1 MEKNTRLA
9 QLDHMA
15 RALDRVLQ
23 AEITGD
29 WLRLQEAMADV
40 RQAVIDFGTTLAPGS
55 HETAAVVDRFV
66 DEVYPKLE
74 AAYRVAGAPCGPDEE
89 GLWCWLRQHAAIA
102 AEAERVARE
111 RAWQRGLEELRHEV
125 ARRRLGRAGGART
138 RAEAA
143 DGDDRP
149 PPAPAVSAGGAGG
162 GAGAARGAADERTV

>member
-1 MEKNTRLA
+1 MDTSTRLA
-9 QLDHMA
+9 QIDHMA

-23 AEITGD
+23 AEVTQD
-29 WLRLQEAMADV
+29 WLLLQAAMADV

-74 AAYRVAGAPCGPDEE
+74 AAYRVAGSPCGPDEE

-125 ARRRLGRAGGART
+125 ARRRLGRAEVEPTHAND
-138 RAEAA
+138 A

-149 PPAPAVSAGGAGG
+149 PPAPALAAAEQGRGSQSTGG
-162 GAGAARGAADERTV
+162 GGR